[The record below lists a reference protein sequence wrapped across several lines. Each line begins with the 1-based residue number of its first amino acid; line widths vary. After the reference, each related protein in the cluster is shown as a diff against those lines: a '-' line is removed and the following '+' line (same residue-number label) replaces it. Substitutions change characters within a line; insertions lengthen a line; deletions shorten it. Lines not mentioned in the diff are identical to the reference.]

1 MKIIRDGAP
10 AGGFSRSSPCCL
22 RVHCA
27 DLSHLDLAGA
37 MRATGESY
45 LKLFPVSRF
54 FLEDFPFL
62 YILNMNM

>member
-45 LKLFPVSRF
+45 LKLFLFLVSSWRI
-54 FLEDFPFL
+54 FLSFIF
-62 YILNMNM
+62 